1 MKGSQKQKCALS
13 AEERQRPHKG
23 CLVSEDESLQ
33 RKKTSSNNKQKALR
47 RTRTDTCKYA
57 YLHRDI
63 IGNAEAHRRD
73 RGKKKR
79 ISTTREIEQE
89 PLRDHRVNKNKK
101 EKPNKQTKKKMNT
114 RGGGVQG

>member
-1 MKGSQKQKCALS
+1 MKGSEAEMCAKRRKEAGPPQGVFGLRGREPTKQ
-13 AEERQRPHKG
+13 
-23 CLVSEDESLQ
+23 
-33 RKKTSSNNKQKALR
+33 KKTSSNNKQKALQ

-63 IGNAEAHRRD
+63 IGNAEVHRRN

-79 ISTTREIEQE
+79 ISTTKEIEQE

-101 EKPNKQTKKKMNT
+101 RNQTSKQKK
-114 RGGGVQG
+114 R